1 MATALGT
8 SPESRRNIV
17 VSPRPKGRENSKNTL
32 CRNIGIYGHCRY
44 ENEGC
49 AFNHDQHGLKST
61 SATMENRCFYGRRL
75 NVDSPS
81 FKPLS
86 TVVANGARGTTIS
99 PKAAN
104 AAPFTPK
111 HNTPSLSPRSR
122 AATLPNSS
130 ASRKAVA
137 HQASTMSLNN
147 HMQAATLQHPQ
158 SGQPSWTAPT
168 SFEEFVPQ
176 TQHQYEP
183 TALSYNSD
191 PFSLAST
198 VQGLANTHQ
207 QPPMNPYAHDPNALA
222 SASFYQNAGT
232 FAQPA
237 QYHNYAPIGPHK
249 ENLLQYQRTVH
260 DLFIA
265 DKLREDLQ
273 RKAEASLQTLPNSTL
288 PANIEHFHS
297 LVPLDTN
304 NQRNTTTF
312 GYVTWLYK
320 ATSSKDGKLYTL
332 RRLEGYRLMNEKA
345 IAACRIWKRV
355 DNGTVVNCHDAFTTR
370 LFGDS
375 SLIFVTDYHPLSKT
389 IAETHLQQSPAPRF
403 SGRPAAAVHV
413 PEAMLWN
420 YVVQIASALKAIH
433 GNNLAAQTIIPSK
446 VLVTSKNRLRLN
458 GCGIL
463 DVVNYD
469 RAIPMQDLQQQDF
482 EQLGRLILSIGSNT
496 NATANMEKA
505 FAHLTRSYTPRM
517 KECVTW
523 LLQPQIAE
531 DGTPLLKDIDTF
543 LGHIATDIVSTYDAQ
558 LHADDS
564 LTSSLMGELENARLV
579 RLMTKLG
586 FINERPE
593 FEHNAQ
599 WSETGERYYLKLFRD
614 YVFHAVD
621 ENEKPVVDLG
631 HVMSCLAK
639 LDAGT
644 SETITLMSRDQQ
656 SVFVVTYKEL
666 KKGLEGTFQD
676 LVRGQTRR

>member
-1 MATALGT
+1 MASALGT
-8 SPESRRNIV
+8 SPDSRRNNV

-49 AFNHDQHGLKST
+49 AFNHDQHSLKPLSG
-61 SATMENRCFYGRRL
+61 TMENRRL

-81 FKPLS
+81 FKPLA
-86 TVVANGARGTTIS
+86 TVASNGARGTTIS

-111 HNTPSLSPRSR
+111 HNTPSLSPHSR
-122 AATLPNSS
+122 AATLPRSS
-130 ASRKAVA
+130 GARKAYFDQDSAVPS
-137 HQASTMSLNN
+137 QDR
-147 HMQAATLQHPQ
+147 MQAATLSQAP
-158 SGQPSWTAPT
+158 SGQPSWTAST
-168 SFEEFVPQ
+168 NFEEFVP
-176 TQHQYEP
+176 HAHPQYEP
-183 TALSYNSD
+183 VINFAND

-207 QPPMNPYAHDPNALA
+207 PPPMNPYAHDPNALA
-222 SASFYQNAGT
+222 SASFFQNAGT

-237 QYHNYAPIGPHK
+237 QYHNYAPVGPHK

-265 DKLREDLQ
+265 DNLREDLQ

-288 PANIEHFHS
+288 PASIEHFHS

-304 NQRNTTTF
+304 NQKNNTTF

-345 IAACRIWKRV
+345 ITACRAWKHV
-355 DNGTVVNCHDAFTTR
+355 NNGTVVNCHDAFTTR

-389 IAETHLQQSPAPRF
+389 IAEAHLQQSPAPRF
-403 SGRPAAAVHV
+403 SGRTAAAVHV
-413 PEAMLWN
+413 PETMLWN

-469 RAIPMQDLQQQDF
+469 RAVPLQDLQQQDF
-482 EQLGRLILSIGSNT
+482 EQLGRLILSIASNT
-496 NATANMEKA
+496 NATINMDKA
-505 FAHLTRSYTPRM
+505 FAHLTRSYSPRL

-531 DGTPLLKDIDTF
+531 DGSPLLKDIDIF

-558 LHADDS
+558 LHADDN

-586 FINERPE
+586 FVNERPE
-593 FEHNAQ
+593 FEHNPQ

-631 HVMSCLAK
+631 HVMNCLAK

-656 SVFVVTYKEL
+656 SVFVVSYKEL